1 MPPLF
6 GWATDFRRT
15 VVEPGSGVLRI
26 GIDCAVTNPD
36 AVILSLSLSPIPM
49 SR

>member
-15 VVEPGSGVLRI
+15 VVEPGVLRI

-36 AVILSLSLSPIPM
+36 AVILSLSLSPFPM